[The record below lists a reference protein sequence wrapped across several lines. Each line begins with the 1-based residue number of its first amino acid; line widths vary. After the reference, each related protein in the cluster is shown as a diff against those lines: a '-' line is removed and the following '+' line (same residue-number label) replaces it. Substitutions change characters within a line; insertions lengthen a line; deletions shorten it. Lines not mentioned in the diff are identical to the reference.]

1 MDYNPKKLKDLWI
14 TNLKT
19 ASIKLPKTQIMEN
32 VHYIS
37 RLAEGNLLD
46 FGKTHRA
53 KILLGPRQVGKTT
66 LLDHLTAQD
75 RRLLLT
81 ADDPKDFALLT
92 NLKEATDLKDRFST
106 VIIDEAQH
114 IPEVGLLIKKLVD
127 TNKKGVHIY
136 ITGSSA
142 LMLASRAKE
151 SAAGRF
157 ETTQLWSLSLEELA
171 SDASWIE
178 VKRSIETRM
187 VFGMLPG
194 VINEPQKARQ
204 YLLDFADSA
213 LYTDLFSLAEMR
225 KPTDLV
231 RLLKYLAYN
240 IGSEIRYGSIARE
253 LGIENKTI
261 ERYVNL
267 LESAFIVQ
275 VVPSLSRNPTKE
287 LRLSKK
293 IYFCDNG
300 IRNALIRDF
309 SPLATRG
316 DAGALWENLFFTERL
331 KYHANRND
339 GAQIYFWR
347 SNAKHEV
354 DFLEML
360 DGKVSA
366 FECKLKET
374 KKTTSIR
381 AYERNYPDSPVKIV
395 TPDTIDALYEPEST
409 PLA

>member
-1 MDYNPKKLKDLWI
+1 
-14 TNLKT
+14 
-19 ASIKLPKTQIMEN
+19 MEN
-32 VHYIS
+32 IHYIA
-37 RLAEGNLLD
+37 RLAERNLTD
-46 FGKTHRA
+46 FGKSSRA

-66 LLDHLTAQD
+66 LLDHLTSQD
-75 RRLLLT
+75 RRLILS
-81 ADDPKDFALLT
+81 ADDPKDFALLS
-92 NLKEATDLKDRFST
+92 NLREVSELKDRFAT
-106 VIIDEAQH
+106 LIIDQAQR
-114 IPEVGLLIKKLVD
+114 IPEIGLVIKRLVD

-136 ITGSSA
+136 LTGSSA
-142 LMLASRAKE
+142 LSLASRAKE
-151 SAAGRF
+151 SAATRF
-157 ETTQLWSLSLEELA
+157 ESAQLWSLSLEELA
-171 SDASWIE
+171 NDTSWIE
-178 VKRSIETRM
+178 LKRSLENRM
-187 VFGMLPG
+187 VFGMLPA
-194 VINEPQKARQ
+194 VINEPEKARQ

-213 LYTDLFSLAEMR
+213 LYRDLFSLAEMR

-231 RLLKYLAYN
+231 RLLKYLAHN

-253 LGIENKTI
+253 LGIENRTI

-267 LESAFIVQ
+267 LEAAFIIQ

-309 SPLATRG
+309 SPLTTRS

-347 SNAKHEV
+347 SNTKHEV

-395 TPDTIDALYEPEST
+395 TPETIDELYKNPT
-409 PLA
+409 P

>member
-1 MDYNPKKLKDLWI
+1 
-14 TNLKT
+14 
-19 ASIKLPKTQIMEN
+19 
-32 VHYIS
+32 
-37 RLAEGNLLD
+37 
-46 FGKTHRA
+46 
-53 KILLGPRQVGKTT
+53 
-66 LLDHLTAQD
+66 
-75 RRLLLT
+75 
-81 ADDPKDFALLT
+81 
-92 NLKEATDLKDRFST
+92 
-106 VIIDEAQH
+106 
-114 IPEVGLLIKKLVD
+114 
-127 TNKKGVHIY
+127 
-136 ITGSSA
+136 
-142 LMLASRAKE
+142 
-151 SAAGRF
+151 
-157 ETTQLWSLSLEELA
+157 
-171 SDASWIE
+171 
-178 VKRSIETRM
+178 M

>member
-1 MDYNPKKLKDLWI
+1 MDYSPKNKSFELCQ
-14 TNLKT
+14 
-19 ASIKLPKTQIMEN
+19 TQIMEN
-32 VHYIS
+32 IHYIA
-37 RLAEGNLLD
+37 RLAERNLTD
-46 FGKTHRA
+46 FGKSSRA

-66 LLDHLTAQD
+66 LLDHLTSQD
-75 RRLLLT
+75 RRLILS
-81 ADDPKDFALLT
+81 ADDPKDFALLS
-92 NLKEATDLKDRFST
+92 NLREVSELKDRFAT
-106 VIIDEAQH
+106 LIIDQAQR
-114 IPEVGLLIKKLVD
+114 IPEIGLVIKRLVD

-136 ITGSSA
+136 LTGSSA
-142 LMLASRAKE
+142 LSLASRAKE

-157 ETTQLWSLSLEELA
+157 ESAQLWSFSLEELA
-171 SDASWIE
+171 NDTSWIE
-178 VKRSIETRM
+178 LKRSLENRM
-187 VFGMLPG
+187 VFGMLPA
-194 VINEPQKARQ
+194 VINEPEKARQ

-213 LYTDLFSLAEMR
+213 LYRDLFSLAEMR

-253 LGIENKTI
+253 LGIENRTI

-267 LESAFIVQ
+267 LEAAFIIQ

-309 SPLATRG
+309 SPLTTRS
-316 DAGALWENLFFTERL
+316 DARALWENLFFTERL

-347 SNAKHEV
+347 SNTKHEV

-395 TPDTIDALYEPEST
+395 TPETIDELYENPT
-409 PLA
+409 P

>member
-1 MDYNPKKLKDLWI
+1 
-14 TNLKT
+14 
-19 ASIKLPKTQIMEN
+19 MEN
-32 VHYIS
+32 IHYIA
-37 RLAEGNLLD
+37 RLAERNLTD
-46 FGKTHRA
+46 FGKSSRA

-66 LLDHLTAQD
+66 LLDHLTSQD
-75 RRLLLT
+75 RRLILS
-81 ADDPKDFALLT
+81 ADDPKDFALLS
-92 NLKEATDLKDRFST
+92 NLREVSELKDRFAT
-106 VIIDEAQH
+106 LIIDQAQR
-114 IPEVGLLIKKLVD
+114 IPEIGLVIKRLVD

-136 ITGSSA
+136 LTGSSA
-142 LMLASRAKE
+142 LSLASRAKE

-157 ETTQLWSLSLEELA
+157 ESAQLWSFSLEELA
-171 SDASWIE
+171 NDTSWIE
-178 VKRSIETRM
+178 LKRSLENRM
-187 VFGMLPG
+187 VFGMLPA
-194 VINEPQKARQ
+194 VINEPEKARQ

-213 LYTDLFSLAEMR
+213 LYRDLFSLAEMR
-225 KPTDLV
+225 KPTELV

-253 LGIENKTI
+253 LGIENRTI

-267 LESAFIVQ
+267 LEAAFIIQ
-275 VVPSLSRNPTKE
+275 VVPSLLRNPTKE

-309 SPLATRG
+309 SPLTTRS

-347 SNAKHEV
+347 SNTKHEV

-395 TPDTIDALYEPEST
+395 TPETIDELYENPT
-409 PLA
+409 P